1 MSTTSPISA
10 RRRIAAWILLTTGLT
25 LVALLLTLRSLMH
38 HDVEH
43 AANTAISQETE
54 EFASFTREGKD
65 PRTGKAFTSLTS
77 LFEVYLSR
85 QHPNEGEAI
94 IGVSGGRVHFQ
105 DNSRAVTEDGSP
117 YELPRD
123 RELLRQIQDSPAS
136 GGVVATPAGD
146 VRWGRVE
153 VMTNREPGHLIVV
166 QFSAVQQERNDHI
179 LFMATMIS
187 LGGLLLTSAI
197 AWVVAGQILEP
208 IRSISRTARR
218 ISESDIS
225 LRVPVRS
232 RDDVG
237 ELAESFNAML
247 DRLERAQETQRQFI
261 DDASHELRT
270 PLTVIRGQLE
280 LLDEDPASRRETLH
294 LVDQEISRMGR
305 IVGDLLLIARSERP
319 DFIQPGTVSLDEFM
333 VDLEGTFQALDS
345 RPWILEDA
353 APGSA
358 VLDAERLKQALLQYA
373 ANAIQYA
380 PAGSPV
386 RFGSR
391 IVDREGVPML
401 DFWVRDEGP
410 GIPEDQLSLIFDR
423 FTRTDQLKDRHDGFG
438 LGLAIVRGIA
448 HAHGGAAWVE
458 SDLGEGSV
466 FGLEFPLA
474 AIDYRPDAE
483 EVSP

>member
-1 MSTTSPISA
+1 MATTSPISA

-25 LVALLLTLRSLMH
+25 LLALLLTLRSLMH
-38 HDVEH
+38 HDVDH

-65 PRTGKAFTSLTS
+65 PRTGEAFTSLKS

-94 IGVSGGRVHFQ
+94 VGVSGGKVQFQ
-105 DNSRAVTEDGSP
+105 DNSRARTSDGAV
-117 YELPRD
+117 YELPRH
-123 RELLRQIQDSPAS
+123 REVLQAIQSSPEP
-136 GGVVATPAGD
+136 GGVIATPAGD
-146 VRWGRVE
+146 VRWGKVD
-153 VMTNREPGHLIVV
+153 VAANREEGHLIVV
-166 QFSAVQQERNDHI
+166 EFTSVQQERNDHI

-187 LGGLLLTSAI
+187 LGGLVLTSAI

-208 IRSISRTARR
+208 IRSISRTARK

-270 PLTVIRGQLE
+270 PLTAIRGQLE
-280 LLDEDPASRRETLH
+280 LLDEDPVSRRETLH

-319 DFIQPGTVSLDEFM
+319 DFIQPREVDLAEFM
-333 VDLEGTFQALDS
+333 VELEGTLQGLDS
-345 RPWILEDA
+345 RPWVLEDA
-353 APGSA
+353 VAGTA
-358 VLDAERLKQALLQYA
+358 RVDAERLKQALLQYA
-373 ANAIQYA
+373 ANALQYS
-380 PAGSPV
+380 PEGSPV

-391 IVDREGVPML
+391 VVEREGVRML

-410 GIPEDQLSLIFDR
+410 GIAEDQRSLIFDR
-423 FTRTDQLKDRHDGFG
+423 FSRADQLKDRHDGFG

-458 SDLGEGSV
+458 SELGEGSS
-466 FGLEFPLA
+466 FGLEFPLSV
-474 AIDYRPDAE
+474 IEYRPDTE
-483 EVSP
+483 EVAP